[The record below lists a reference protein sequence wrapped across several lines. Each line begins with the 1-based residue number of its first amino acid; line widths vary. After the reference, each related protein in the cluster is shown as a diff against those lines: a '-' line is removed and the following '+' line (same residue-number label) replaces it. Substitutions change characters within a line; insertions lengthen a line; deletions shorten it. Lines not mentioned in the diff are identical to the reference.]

1 VGRRRALRGEAG
13 FPLRI
18 RFAKRG
24 PVRFISHRDV
34 ARAFE
39 RAFRVAELPVA
50 FTLGFSPRPKVS
62 FGPALAVGYES
73 EAEYLDVECIR
84 EVAGDDVAAAV
95 NTALPDG
102 MAVIGTAPLA
112 DRAPALQEAITS
124 LAYRA
129 TLDPVDPV
137 EGVVLS
143 GAIAAFLAR
152 DELAV
157 EVTRKGER
165 SVEDI
170 RPSVLSMAVLS
181 PTPNS
186 GEAPTLELE
195 VATKPRTLRVADV
208 VAGLR
213 TVHEDATTLVEHR
226 VVRTH
231 QWIERGGARREPLD
245 VDRRSPAPEGA
256 ARALEACA

>member
-1 VGRRRALRGEAG
+1 MRGDAG
-13 FPLRI
+13 YPLRI
-18 RFAKRG
+18 RFTKRG

-73 EAEYLDVECIR
+73 DAEYLDVEC
-84 EVAGDDVAAAV
+84 VHPVDGDDVAVAV
-95 NTALPDG
+95 NGALPEG
-102 MAVIGTAPLA
+102 MAITGVAALA
-112 DRAPALQEAITS
+112 DRAPALQEVITS
-124 LAYRA
+124 LAYRV
-129 TLDPVDPV
+129 TLEPVAD
-137 EGVVLS
+137 GVASSAV
-143 GAIAAFLAR
+143 AALLAR
-152 DELAV
+152 DELSI

-165 SVEDI
+165 AVEDI
-170 RPSVLSMAVLS
+170 RPAVLS
-181 PTPNS
+181 LTVEPPAVT
-186 GEAPTLELE
+186 GDALTLELE
-195 VATKPRTLRVADV
+195 VTTRPRTLRVADV

-213 TVHEDATTLVEHR
+213 AMHEDAATLVEHR

-231 QWIERGGARREPLD
+231 QWIERGGARQEPLD
-245 VDRRSPAPEGA
+245 VHRRSTALEGA

>member
-1 VGRRRALRGEAG
+1 LRGDAG
-13 FPLRI
+13 FPVRI

-50 FTLGFSPRPKVS
+50 FTRGFSPRPKVS

-73 EAEYLDVECIR
+73 EAEYLDVECAQ
-84 EVAGDDVAAAV
+84 EVSTDELAAAV
-95 NTALPDG
+95 NTSLPEG
-102 MAVIGTAPLA
+102 MAVTGIAPLA

-124 LAYRA
+124 LAYRV
-129 TLDPVDPV
+129 TLDPVAA
-137 EGVVLS
+137 EVVS
-143 GAIAAFLAR
+143 GAVAALVAC
-152 DELAV
+152 DELSI

-170 RPSVLSMAVLS
+170 RPCVLSLAV
-181 PTPNS
+181 
-186 GEAPTLELE
+186 GAGDAPTLELE
-195 VATKPRTLRVADV
+195 ITTRPRTLRVADV

-213 TVHEDATTLVEHR
+213 TLQDEDAATLVEHR

-231 QWIERGGARREPLD
+231 QWIERGDARREPLD

>member
-1 VGRRRALRGEAG
+1 MRGDTG
-13 FPLRI
+13 FPMRI

-73 EAEYLDVECIR
+73 DAEYLDVECAD
-84 EVAGDDVAAAV
+84 EVFGHDVASAV
-95 NTALPDG
+95 NTALPEG
-102 MAVIGTAPLA
+102 MAVTGIAPLA

-124 LAYRA
+124 LEYRVS
-129 TLDPVDPV
+129 LDPVESD
-137 EGVVLS
+137 VLS
-143 GAIAAFLAR
+143 GAVDALLAH
-152 DELAV
+152 DELPI

-170 RPSVLSMAVLS
+170 RPAVLALRVHS
-181 PTPNS
+181 FATAR
-186 GEAPTLELE
+186 GEAPMFELE

-213 TVHEDATTLVEHR
+213 TMHEEAATLVEHR

-245 VDRRSPAPEGA
+245 VDRRSPAPDGA

>member
-1 VGRRRALRGEAG
+1 
-13 FPLRI
+13 LRI

-39 RAFRVAELPVA
+39 RAFRVAELPVS

-73 EAEYLDVECIR
+73 EAEYLDVECTHEVPGD
-84 EVAGDDVAAAV
+84 EVAAVV
-95 NTALPDG
+95 NTALPEG
-102 MAVIGTAPLA
+102 MAVTGIAPLA
-112 DRAPALQEAITS
+112 DRAPALQEVITS
-124 LAYRA
+124 LAYQV
-129 TLDPVDPV
+129 TLDPVDDD
-137 EGVVLS
+137 VLS
-143 GAIAAFLAR
+143 GAVSALLAQR
-152 DELAV
+152 ELTV

-165 SVEDI
+165 AVEDI
-170 RPSVLSMAVLS
+170 RPAVLS
-181 PTPNS
+181 LGVLSSATHA
-186 GEAPTLELE
+186 GEAPMFELE

-213 TVHEDATTLVEHR
+213 TMHEDAATLVEHR

-245 VDRRSPAPEGA
+245 VDRRSPAPQGA

>member
-1 VGRRRALRGEAG
+1 LRGDAG
-13 FPLRI
+13 YPLRI

-39 RAFRVAELPVA
+39 RAFRVAEVPVA

-73 EAEYLDVECIR
+73 DAEYLDVECVH
-84 EVAGDDVAAAV
+84 EVDADQLAAGV
-95 NTALPDG
+95 NGALPEG
-102 MAVIGTAPLA
+102 MAVTGIGPLA
-112 DRAPALQEAITS
+112 DRAPALQEVITS
-124 LAYRA
+124 LAYRVA
-129 TLDPVDPV
+129 LVPVAD
-137 EGVVLS
+137 GVPS
-143 GAIAAFLAR
+143 AAAAAFLAC
-152 DELAV
+152 DELPI

-170 RPSVLSMAVLS
+170 RPSVRALAVVAGD
-181 PTPNS
+181 P
-186 GEAPTLELE
+186 PTLELE
-195 VATKPRTLRVADV
+195 LATRPRTLRVADV

-213 TVHEDATTLVEHR
+213 TMHEDAATLVEHR

-231 QWIERGGARREPLD
+231 QWIERGGARQEPLD
-245 VDRRSPAPEGA
+245 VDRRSPAPHGA